1 MKKTFYLERIV
12 MVCAAVT
19 GGVAFGAASD
29 LPQRDSSTFDFKYE
43 MESLPTTQDLDGDG
57 FADFKFYNGD
67 TWLTASGLGYAIF
80 DCSQANRYIG
90 SDTASGTAGSVWQGY
105 GASEQTGFTIETR
118 LMVTAET
125 AGTTAA
131 FCLWANVAN
140 NLHGFLNFKTNALLW
155 GTSTVLTNM
164 DTKSTFHTYRIAQ
177 AAGSNVY
184 SLWCDGKLVRDNL
197 GTGFSGN
204 IANRL
209 LIGSIGSNY
218 RGGARVAWLR
228 FTKGGY
234 APKITEK
241 DSVEFAHRY
250 EMNSTDTRFS
260 PTATASDWE
269 INPDAAGSATLSDG
283 VLSVVQPSGKMRY
296 YQTSGAMD
304 SAITASSPFTL
315 EVRTRI
321 VSAWFVNKPVLN
333 LFCGTPRASGCF
345 FIGTDR
351 VCWNHDGNIIWR
363 GDNTD
368 KGHVFRITYDGDT
381 EWGFT
386 LWRDGEPIG
395 QNLPNYATTGNANY
409 ARFGIASG
417 SSHGGS
423 FDVDYIRWTTDG
435 VFAPYIPPNGTLMIF
450 R

>member
-1 MKKTFYLERIV
+1 MKTLSLC
-12 MVCAAVT
+12 CAALAA
-19 GGVAFGAASD
+19 GMAFCAASD
-29 LPQRDSSTFDFKYE
+29 LPPLDSAAFDFKYE
-43 MESLPTTQDLDGDG
+43 MESLPTTEDLDGDG
-57 FADFKFYNGD
+57 FADFKIFNGD
-67 TWLTASGLGYAIF
+67 TWLTASGLGHAIF
-80 DCSQANRYIG
+80 DCSQPNRYIG
-90 SDTASGTAGSVWQGY
+90 SDTAGGTVGGLWQGY
-105 GASEQTGFTIETR
+105 GVSDQTGFTLETR
-118 LMVTAET
+118 LRVTTESGIT
-125 AGTTAA
+125 SA
-131 FCLWANVAN
+131 FCLWVNATA
-140 NLHGFLNFKTNALLW
+140 NLHAFLNFRTNALLW

-197 GTGFSGN
+197 GTGYSGN
-204 IANRL
+204 IAKRL

-241 DSVEFAHRY
+241 DSVEFVHRY

-315 EVRTRI
+315 EVKARI
-321 VSAWFVNKPVLN
+321 VSAWFANKPVLN
-333 LFCGTPRASGCF
+333 LLCGTPRASGNF

-351 VCWNHDGNIIWR
+351 ICWNHDGNIIWS

-368 KGHVFRITYDGDT
+368 KGHAFRITYDGDT

-386 LWRDGEPIG
+386 LWRDGELIG
-395 QNLPNYATTGNANY
+395 QNLPNYETSSRFNY

-423 FDVDYIRWTTDG
+423 FEVDYIRWTTDG
-435 VFAPYIPPNGTLMIF
+435 VFAPYIPPKGTVIVI